1 MKVTNNSIAMTVY
14 QIRLEDP
21 VSNDAIDIELAER
34 VSVSMLKRII
44 SNVHPD
50 HPSVDSVILENE
62 EERLV
67 PEESDEV

>member
-1 MKVTNNSIAMTVY
+1 MTVY

-21 VSNDAIDIELAER
+21 ISNDAIDIELAER

-50 HPSVDSVILENE
+50 HPSADSILLENE
-62 EERLV
+62 DERLI
-67 PEESDEV
+67 PEECEEV